1 MKIQGLQ
8 ELSLVDYPGKIACTL
23 FLFGCNFR
31 CGFCYNPDLVLASMG
46 ENHSEKEI
54 LDFLEKRKGQLEGV
68 CITGGEPLMTVNV
81 DFLKKIKDI
90 GYSIKIDTNGSFP
103 ELLEELIKDGLVD
116 YVAMDIKA
124 VKEKYNGVVG
134 CEVDMK
140 KIEKSIKI
148 ISSLLDYYEFRT
160 TVVDHDVKEM
170 EEMANWLSTLCAGK
184 PQKFVVQGFKNKEKF
199 VDEEFCKKE
208 DIAEEYLEEL
218 KEILESYFDKVEV
231 RV

>member
-1 MKIQGLQ
+1 MKIQGLH
-8 ELSLVDYPGKIACTL
+8 ELTLVDYPGRIACTL

-31 CGFCYNPDLVLASMG
+31 CGFCYNPDLVLAPMG
-46 ENHSEKEI
+46 EEHSEKEI

-68 CITGGEPLMTVNV
+68 CITGGEPLMTIDVE
-81 DFLKKIKDI
+81 FLKKIKDL

-103 ELLEELIKDGLVD
+103 ELLEELIKDGLID
-116 YVAMDIKA
+116 YVAMDIKSS
-124 VKEKYNGVVG
+124 KENYDKITG
-134 CEVDMK
+134 CNIDIK

-170 EEMANWLSTLCAGK
+170 EEIAQWLNNLCSGK
-184 PQKFVVQGFKNKEKF
+184 PQKFVMQGFKNKGKF
-199 VDEEFCKKE
+199 IDSEFNKKQ
-208 DIAEEYLEEL
+208 DVSEEYLEEL
-218 KEILESYFDKVEV
+218 KNILENYFDKVEV